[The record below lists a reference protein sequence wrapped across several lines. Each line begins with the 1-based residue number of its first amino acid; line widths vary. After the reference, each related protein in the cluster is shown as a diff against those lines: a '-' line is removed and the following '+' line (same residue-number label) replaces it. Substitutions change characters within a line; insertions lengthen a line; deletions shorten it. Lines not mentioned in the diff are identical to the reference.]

1 MLISKIYETHG
12 NATLTYIYIVTAQDA
27 WGQGLLALQRLR
39 NLSARAVTQDDE
51 NALPLLDTWDADAM
65 GRILDIF

>member
-1 MLISKIYETHG
+1 MHG
-12 NATLTYIYIVTAQDA
+12 CMVCIHHFQSVTKCTVTAQDA